1 MQRRTALRST
11 LAAVTAT
18 ALTAA
23 SAASAVTASVAFA
36 DETWCDTDP
45 VQLVITSGGNLVPIF
60 VTNGAHSPLYI
71 PQLLL
76 ARITHTVKSV
86 ENGRASMVTVSV
98 TVPNALLGRTFA
110 TRSIVSSGPLGLLKV
125 YATTT
130 GTSGTPMTMQF
141 KLDVA

>member
-1 MQRRTALRST
+1 MA
-11 LAAVTAT
+11 AT
-18 ALTAA
+18 AFTAA
-23 SAASAVTASVAFA
+23 SAASAVTARVAFA

-45 VQLVITSGGNLVPIF
+45 VQLVITNGGNIVPVF
-60 VTNGAHSPLYI
+60 VTNGARSPLYL
-71 PQLLL
+71 PQLVL

-86 ENGRASMVTVSV
+86 ENGRTTLVTVSV
-98 TVPNALLGRTFA
+98 TVPNDLLGRTFA

-130 GTSGTPMTMQF
+130 GTSGSPMTMQF